1 MRKKFLFLGLFS
13 LIISIIISTVFFYS
27 FNENYYEKMYDKLAV
42 ADTLSITNKEL
53 FEVND
58 KLLSYIK
65 GQENNLD
72 YSIEINGRIEEFFNQ
87 REKDHM
93 IDVQDLYLNANKIRI
108 VSFSIALLSFV
119 FAFINKIK
127 KNEFAEVLGKVLLS
141 YGFIIG
147 SILIYAVL
155 DFDSFWTTFHH
166 LIFSNDLWLLDHR
179 TDRLINMVPLEFFMG
194 IVFRILLTLVIVF
207 MVLFLIKKK
216 LEKDDND
223 KYSIV

>member
-72 YSIEINGRIEEFFNQ
+72 YSIEINGRTEEFFNQ

-108 VSFSIALLSFV
+108 VSFAIALLSFV

-127 KNEFAEVLGKVLLS
+127 KSEFAEVLGKVLLS

-166 LIFSNDLWLLDHR
+166 LIFSNDLWLLDPR